1 MPIDTQALLT
11 EYKKNRDK
19 NLVIGILEQYGFNP
33 ESIKNKDELKL
44 SYCDYKIIITDTSSS
59 YCINFQSGNKSLVT
73 IHLFNG
79 YQIEKE
85 YLINDLKHPISKRT
99 SYILSDSERIVFS
112 EEIKDNIRKRTLK
125 KIFNCNGIDTEI
137 YVKEIANIINKPTI
151 CQTVTIENDYN
162 TFHLQK
168 NVDNEF
174 TFKHFSDKKIDED
187 YIVISEFIEK
197 GNNNQNKNN
206 KAILEANFNEID
218 IPAII
223 IRIQKAY
230 FKKNI
235 TIINENGSLNVNIV
249 DFIADLKS
257 VKKNTIVSKNTNSL
271 TTEDID
277 SIIDYFSNL
286 KKKDPVVINELKNI
300 KYALL
305 RNMIYKK
312 GISDKIDIYLNNHS
326 DDSFERL
333 SFDLSCNIEEINNTI
348 EEALTKKSEKI
359 KLELKQQINFL
370 LFFHIRLKDLL
381 FLHLFYNYKFCFS
394 FLYYWAFLLS
404 TK

>member
-59 YCINFQSGNKSLVT
+59 YCINFQNGNKSLVT

-85 YLINDLKHPISKRT
+85 YLINDLNHPISKRT

-112 EEIKDNIRKRTLK
+112 EEIKDNIRKRTIK

-359 KLELKQQINFL
+359 KLELKQ
-370 LFFHIRLKDLL
+370 
-381 FLHLFYNYKFCFS
+381 
-394 FLYYWAFLLS
+394 
-404 TK
+404 